1 MMSKKNCIPKNLD
14 AEEYPEKIEITL
26 NLNCKSYLETL
37 KICTE
42 RNKDLKE
49 ALEKICNLFLIDTL
63 DEIDSII

>member
-14 AEEYPEKIEITL
+14 AEEYPEKIEINL
-26 NLNCKSYLETL
+26 NLNCKPYLETL

>member
-14 AEEYPEKIEITL
+14 TEEYPEKIEITL
-26 NLNCKSYLETL
+26 NLNSKSYLETL

-42 RNKDLKE
+42 RKKDLKE
-49 ALEKICNLFLIDTL
+49 ALEKICNLYLIDTL